1 VASQRRAQRI
11 INAAA
16 LLITKVTHAQVPVT
30 LQTTVSSLVAEAE
43 GGGGMDAGAVRR
55 RL

>member
-1 VASQRRAQRI
+1 VASKWRARRTI
-11 INAAA
+11 KVTPV
-16 LLITKVTHAQVPVT
+16 LITKVTHAQVPVT